1 MNRIVAKLFRQR
13 IGRKSLFI
21 KKKKKRNK
29 IESGNSTELIY
40 YHEALKTFNEK
51 KKRPLLSAK
60 GLELN
65 FYPAHLLENRANFDR
80 E

>member
-65 FYPAHLLENRANFDR
+65 FYSAHLLENRANFDR

>member
-40 YHEALKTFNEK
+40 YHEALKTFNGK
-51 KKRPLLSAK
+51 KKKKKTLERKGSRIKFLS
-60 GLELN
+60 G
-65 FYPAHLLENRANFDR
+65 PSTR
-80 E
+80 ESR

>member
-51 KKRPLLSAK
+51 KKKTTLERKGSRIKFLS
-60 GLELN
+60 G
-65 FYPAHLLENRANFDR
+65 PSTR
-80 E
+80 ESR

>member
-40 YHEALKTFNEK
+40 YHEALKTFNGK
-51 KKRPLLSAK
+51 KKKTTLERKGSRIKFLS
-60 GLELN
+60 G
-65 FYPAHLLENRANFDR
+65 PSTR
-80 E
+80 ESR

>member
-13 IGRKSLFI
+13 IDRKNLFI

-51 KKRPLLSAK
+51 KKKTTLERKGSRIKFLS
-60 GLELN
+60 G
-65 FYPAHLLENRANFDR
+65 PSIR
-80 E
+80 ESR